1 MVEGLTI
8 EAIRFT
14 IYHLLFTIDELR
26 DFKVEPEQEETGG
39 IWSEVVGHL
48 RKRRRRRLGLRMTAM
63 IDVIFLLLTFF
74 VLTARFRTPEEFLP
88 IHLPTADA
96 AVQRFGVIEPLEID
110 ISADQ
115 AGCVV
120 RIGQLETVR
129 IEAGRGAEG
138 LAAFANKL
146 TDILSQ
152 QKRTAG
158 DPIEIRCA
166 DEIKWDYLMKIYNV
180 LQAMGIN
187 DITFRMTE

>member
-1 MVEGLTI
+1 
-8 EAIRFT
+8 
-14 IYHLLFTIDELR
+14 
-26 DFKVEPEQEETGG
+26 
-39 IWSEVVGHL
+39 
-48 RKRRRRRLGLRMTAM
+48 M

-96 AVQRFGVIEPLEID
+96 AVQRFGVIEPLQID

-115 AGCVV
+115 ACCVV

-138 LAAFANKL
+138 LVDFANKL

-152 QKRTAG
+152 QKRTAD
-158 DPIEIRCA
+158 DPIELRC
-166 DEIKWDYLMKIYNV
+166 DDYVTWDHLVKIYNV

>member
-1 MVEGLTI
+1 
-8 EAIRFT
+8 
-14 IYHLLFTIDELR
+14 
-26 DFKVEPEQEETGG
+26 
-39 IWSEVVGHL
+39 
-48 RKRRRRRLGLRMTAM
+48 MTAM

-96 AVQRFGVIEPLEID
+96 AVQKFGIIEPLEID

-138 LAAFANKL
+138 LAAFANEL
-146 TDILSQ
+146 TNILSR
-152 QKRTAG
+152 QKRTTG

-166 DEIKWDYLMKIYNV
+166 GEIKWDHLVKIYNV

>member
-1 MVEGLTI
+1 M
-8 EAIRFT
+8 
-14 IYHLLFTIDELR
+14 
-26 DFKVEPEQEETGG
+26 ETERSQSESM
-39 IWSEVVGHL
+39 WQEVVGHL

-74 VLTARFRTPEEFLP
+74 VLTARFRTPEQFLP

-96 AVQRFGVIEPLEID
+96 AVQKFGVIEPLELD
-110 ISADQ
+110 ISADE

-138 LAAFANKL
+138 LVDFANKV

-152 QKRTAG
+152 QKRTAD
-158 DPIEIRCA
+158 DPVELRC
-166 DEIKWDYLMKIYNV
+166 DDYVTWDHLVKIYNV
-180 LQAMGIN
+180 LQAMGVN
-187 DITFRMTE
+187 DITFCMTE